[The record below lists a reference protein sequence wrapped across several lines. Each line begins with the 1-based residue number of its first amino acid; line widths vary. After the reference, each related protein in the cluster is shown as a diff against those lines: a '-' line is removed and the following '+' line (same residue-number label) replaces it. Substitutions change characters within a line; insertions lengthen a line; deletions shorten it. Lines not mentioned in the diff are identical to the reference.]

1 MWLNC
6 VRVGIVMPLPAERLR
21 ILTVTHNYPRFPGDP
36 AGAFV
41 ARIAEG
47 AAARGH
53 EVQVI
58 APHAP
63 GTTVVEHGA
72 GVRLHRFRYA
82 PEAFE
87 RVAYSGGLHQGTLR
101 SPLAAL
107 AFPGFLLAFNRAV
120 KRAVRRFQ
128 PHVIHAHWWF
138 PSGWFARR
146 AGIPYLITCHGTD
159 VRLLER
165 GGAKRIANSVFRR
178 AARVTAVS
186 GFLASDLK
194 RLLPETGRD
203 AIVTPMPIDVA
214 AFEEGAKQRKAAPPR
229 ILYAGNLV
237 SSKGVD
243 LLLQAA
249 AELRHLGVEF
259 QLKILGEGPAERSLR
274 SLVSRLGLGS
284 RVTWTAF
291 VPQAEMPDEYGAS
304 TITVLPSRGNAEGL
318 GLTLVEALLAGSA
331 VIGTPA
337 GGIPEVVRHEETGLL
352 ARDGDASDLA
362 RQLQRLLTDAG
373 LRDRLVRAG
382 KEHVTR
388 IYAADAAVGRFLT
401 LYHDIAADHHHHN

>member
-1 MWLNC
+1 
-6 VRVGIVMPLPAERLR
+6 MPSPTERLR
-21 ILTVTHNYPRFPGDP
+21 ILIVTHNYPRFPGDP

-41 ARIAEG
+41 ARIAE
-47 AAARGH
+47 AAAGRGH

-63 GTTVVEHGA
+63 GTSVVEHGG

-82 PEAFE
+82 PEVFE
-87 RVAYSGGLHQGTLR
+87 RVAYTGALHQGALR
-101 SPLAAL
+101 SLLAAL

-120 KRAVRRFQ
+120 QRAVRRFQ
-128 PHVIHAHWWF
+128 PQVIHAHWWF
-138 PSGWFARR
+138 PGGWFARN
-146 AGIPYLITCHGTD
+146 AGVPYLITCHGSD

-165 GGAKRIANSVFRR
+165 GTVKRIATPVFRR

-186 GFLASDLK
+186 GFLARDLK
-194 RLLPETGRD
+194 RLLPDTVQD

-237 SSKGVD
+237 PSKGVD
-243 LLLQAA
+243 VLLQAA
-249 AELRHLGVEF
+249 AELRHMGVEF
-259 QLKILGEGPAERSLR
+259 QLKILGEGPAERALR

-284 RVTWTAF
+284 RVTWAPF

-304 TITVLPSRGNAEGL
+304 TITVLPSRGSAEGL

-337 GGIPEVVRHEETGLL
+337 GGIPEVIRPEETGLL
-352 ARDGDASDLA
+352 ARDGDVSDLA
-362 RQLQRLLTDAG
+362 RQIQRLLADAG
-373 LRDRLVRAG
+373 LRDRLVKAG
-382 KEHVTR
+382 KEHVSR
-388 IYAADAAVGRFLT
+388 IYAPEAAVGRFLD
-401 LYHDIAADHHHHN
+401 LYHVIAADHHHN